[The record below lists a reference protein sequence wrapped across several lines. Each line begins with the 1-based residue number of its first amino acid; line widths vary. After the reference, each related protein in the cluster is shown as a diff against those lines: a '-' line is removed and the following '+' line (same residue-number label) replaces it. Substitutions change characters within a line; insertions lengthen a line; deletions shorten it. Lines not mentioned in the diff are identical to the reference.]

1 MLSKYCTFWDKN
13 IDHIPFNYLKSPDFM
28 DKISFLQ
35 RMYEPNLNYFNFGKF
50 ITSSV
55 DEFLNSWF

>member
-1 MLSKYCTFWDKN
+1 
-13 IDHIPFNYLKSPDFM
+13 M

-35 RMYEPNLNYFNFGKF
+35 KMYEPNLNYFNFGKF

-55 DEFLNSWF
+55 DEFLNSWFESDILKATLATDGIIG